1 MKKIF
6 VFVIA
11 SLLVFCLAACGSESA
26 TEASSDS
33 ENTIPSV
40 EIKENEFESRDDS
53 DVPTLNTDIGGD
65 GEEQTSAFDDAEDDI
80 ITNGGDSGNNDQPV
94 IDGAD
99 NADSQIDSVD

>member
-11 SLLVFCLAACGSESA
+11 ALLVFCLAACGTESA
-26 TEASSDS
+26 SEASPSS

-80 ITNGGDSGNNDQPV
+80 ITDGGDSGNNDQPV